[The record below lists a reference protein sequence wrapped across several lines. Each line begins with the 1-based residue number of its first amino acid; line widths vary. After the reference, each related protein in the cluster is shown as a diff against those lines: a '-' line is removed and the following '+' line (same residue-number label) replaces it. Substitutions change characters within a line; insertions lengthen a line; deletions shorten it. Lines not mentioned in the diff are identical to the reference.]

1 MKTQEK
7 KELQTKTVLELQ
19 KLLKDAEDMLLSLK
33 LEKEQARLKNTR
45 TLFWK
50 RKEIAIIKTLM
61 NMKKKEETK

>member
-7 KELQTKTVLELQ
+7 KELQTKTVLELR

-33 LEKEQARLKNTR
+33 LEKEQSRLKDTR

-50 RKEIAIIKTLM
+50 RKEIAVIKTI
-61 NMKKKEETK
+61 MKIKEEKK